1 MISFLILFI
10 LFCSFFIGR
19 RRGFILQIIHLI
31 SFVVAIVVAYTYFG
45 EFATYIRLWVPY
57 PQFSSDSTVGM
68 IINTFDAESVYYS
81 GIAFA
86 ILFFGTKIVLHLL
99 GSMLDFLAH
108 LPILRSINQL
118 LGGILCFIET
128 YLILFVVLFVVALLP
143 IEVVQDIIQ
152 RSIVVQLML
161 NHTPFL
167 SDWLKELWINN
178 QL

>member
-1 MISFLILFI
+1 MLSFLILFI

-19 RRGFILQIIHLI
+19 RRGFILQIIHLV
-31 SFVVAIVVAYTYFG
+31 SFVVAIVVAYKYFG
-45 EFATYIRLWVPY
+45 ELATYIRLWIPY

-68 IINTFDAESVYYS
+68 IINTFDAEGVYYS

-86 ILFFGTKIVLHLL
+86 MLFFATKIVLHLL

-118 LGGILCFIET
+118 FGGILCFVET
-128 YLILFVVLFVVALLP
+128 YLILFVLLFVVALLP
-143 IEVVQDIIQ
+143 IEVVQDVMQ
-152 RSIVVQLML
+152 RSIVVQVML

-167 SDWLKELWINN
+167 SEWLKELWINN

>member
-1 MISFLILFI
+1 MLSFLILFI

-19 RRGFILQIIHLI
+19 RRGFILQLIHLV
-31 SFVVAIVVAYTYFG
+31 SFVVAIVVAYTYFS
-45 EFATYIRLWVPY
+45 EFATYIRLWIPY

-108 LPILRSINQL
+108 LPILKSINRF
-118 LGGILCFIET
+118 LGGILCFVEA
-128 YLILFVVLFVVALLP
+128 YLILFILLIVLALLP
-143 IEVVQDIIQ
+143 IDMVQDVMQ
-152 RSIVVQLML
+152 RSIVVQVML

-167 SDWLKELWINN
+167 SDWIKELWINN
-178 QL
+178 HI

>member
-1 MISFLILFI
+1 MLSFLILFI

-19 RRGFILQIIHLI
+19 RRGFILQIIHLV

-45 EFATYIRLWVPY
+45 ELATYIRLWVPY

-68 IINTFDAESVYYS
+68 IINTFNAESVYYS
-81 GIAFA
+81 GISFA
-86 ILFFGTKIVLHLL
+86 ILFFGTKIVLHIL

-108 LPILRSINQL
+108 LPILRSVNQL
-118 LGGILCFIET
+118 LGGIFCFIEA
-128 YLILFVVLFVVALLP
+128 YLILFVLLFVAALLP
-143 IEVVQDIIQ
+143 IVVVQEIMQ
-152 RSIVVQLML
+152 GSIVVQLML

-167 SDWLKELWINN
+167 SEWLKELWISN